1 MIGSVKKRELAPYR
15 IYRVAR
21 ALAKSVAGYEL
32 LIARKWVTRRDASD
46 AAWERAH
53 DRAAR
58 AIHDLGVDLGGL
70 FVKGAQVAGARA
82 DVLPA
87 PFIRHL
93 GRFHDRVPARPFA
106 ELVPHVERE
115 LGAPLAT
122 IFASV
127 DSEPL
132 AAASL
137 AQVHRARLLRDG
149 SEVVLKI
156 QYPEAQRLFP
166 VDLRSMRAAAAVVG
180 TLQRAIP
187 VRELVGELTHFVAL
201 ELDFARE
208 ADATERVAKIFAGST
223 EVRVPGV
230 VREYSTPR
238 LLVLEYLDGTR
249 ITDLDALRARGVD
262 LEALCRQVARLFV
275 KMIFEE
281 EFFHGDPHPGNLLV
295 LRDGR
300 IGLLDHGLSKELPP
314 GFGAGVAQLLLR
326 GFAGDAAGAAIA
338 ARSIGFALDDR
349 TAARLPELIR
359 VLLGQS
365 TDARA
370 ALDVMP
376 ARVPSH
382 MTLIFRVLILLNGL
396 SHTLAPGRLIV
407 QQELLRAISQL
418 TTNAATP
425 RALPS

>member
-1 MIGSVKKRELAPYR
+1 VNKREVAAYR

-21 ALAKSVAGYEL
+21 AVATSVPGYEAL
-32 LIARKWVTRRDASD
+32 LARKWITRRDASD

-70 FVKGAQVAGARA
+70 FVKAAQVAGARA

-87 PFIRHL
+87 PFIRRL
-93 GRFHDRVPARPFA
+93 GRFHDQVPARPFA
-106 ELVPHVERE
+106 ELAPHVERE

-127 DSEPL
+127 EPEPL

-137 AQVHRARLLRDG
+137 AQVHRARLRDG

-166 VDLRSMRAAAAVVG
+166 VDLASMRRAAAIVG
-180 TLQRAIP
+180 TLQRQIP
-187 VRELVGELTHFVAL
+187 VRELVGELTYFVGL

-208 ADATERVAKIFAGST
+208 ADATERVSKIFAGSS
-223 EVRVPGV
+223 EVRVPYV
-230 VREYSTPR
+230 VREYSTRR
-238 LLVLEYLDGTR
+238 LLVLEYLDGIR
-249 ITDLDALRARGVD
+249 ITDVATLRARGVD
-262 LEALCRQVARLFV
+262 LEVLCRQVARLFV
-275 KMIFEE
+275 RMIFEE

-295 LRDGR
+295 LQDGR

-314 GFGAGVAQLLLR
+314 GFGAGVARLLTS
-326 GFAGDAAGAAIA
+326 GFAGDAAGAADA
-338 ARSIGFALDDR
+338 ARGIGFELDPSS
-349 TAARLPELIR
+349 AARLPELIR

-365 TDARA
+365 SDPSA
-370 ALDVMP
+370 ALEAMP

-382 MTLIFRVLILLNGL
+382 MMLIFRVLILLNGL
-396 SHTLAPGRLIV
+396 SHTLAPGRMVV

-418 TTNAATP
+418 ATP